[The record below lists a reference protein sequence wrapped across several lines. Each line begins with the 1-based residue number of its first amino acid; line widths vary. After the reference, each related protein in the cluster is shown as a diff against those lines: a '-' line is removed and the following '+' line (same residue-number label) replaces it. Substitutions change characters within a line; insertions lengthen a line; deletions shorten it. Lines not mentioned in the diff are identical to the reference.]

1 MATKKR
7 SAKKSAGK
15 KPAAISALLY
25 KPRWIFDPGPDFYN
39 KAVLAKLN
47 KLRDEFANKA
57 NEIIRRG

>member
-1 MATKKR
+1 MATKK

-15 KPAAISALLY
+15 KSADISPLLY
-25 KPRWIFDPGPDFYN
+25 KVRWIFDPGPDFYN

-47 KLRDEFANKA
+47 KLRDDFATRA

>member
-15 KPAAISALLY
+15 KSAAISALLY